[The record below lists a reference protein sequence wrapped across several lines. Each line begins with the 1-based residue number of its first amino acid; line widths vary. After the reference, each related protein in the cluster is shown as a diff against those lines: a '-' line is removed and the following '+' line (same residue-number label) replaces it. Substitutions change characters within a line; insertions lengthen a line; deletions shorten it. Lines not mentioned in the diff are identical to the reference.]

1 MRNPRE
7 LPWYVSAGLVALWW
21 IVVIVVLIGAYP
33 EMTGQGPHGGK
44 VPQL

>member
-1 MRNPRE
+1 MKRE
-7 LPWYVSAGLVALWW
+7 RPYYVFAGLVVFWW
-21 IVVIVVLIGAYP
+21 IVVAVVLVGAWL